1 MKLIQ
6 DPNVKEKQ
14 KAKYRELLKKMKDFR
29 NVINLIAVINVFGI
43 IADYQR
49 WGQKEKA
56 SAFERKYARK
66 LLRMKMKE
74 LDDRAKIE
82 KIVEEKF
89 SFIDFEKK

>member
-1 MKLIQ
+1 M
-6 DPNVKEKQ
+6 
-14 KAKYRELLKKMKDFR
+14 
-29 NVINLIAVINVFGI
+29 INIIAVINVFGI
-43 IADYQR
+43 IADHQR

-82 KIVEEKF
+82 KIIEEKF
-89 SFIDFEKK
+89 SFIDFEKNDEKCGSEIYSYVEVEKRDD